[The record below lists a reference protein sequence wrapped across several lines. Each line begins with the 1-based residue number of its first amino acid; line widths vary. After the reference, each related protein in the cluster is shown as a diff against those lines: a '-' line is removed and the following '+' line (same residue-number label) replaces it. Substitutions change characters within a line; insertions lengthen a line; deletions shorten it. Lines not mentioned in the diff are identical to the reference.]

1 VYESLA
7 LERASTVERV
17 AEALR
22 RGLFA
27 GDLGP
32 GTPLRE
38 VALAESLGVARST
51 VREALQVL
59 TGEGLLTR
67 LPHRGVVVT
76 THDPDAVHDVVH
88 ARAVL
93 EVAGVRG
100 WPDASERDRQGVRDA
115 VDSYESLA
123 ARSGTA
129 ESPTAQEVAEAHL
142 AVHVALVGLTGSA
155 RLVGVAESLAAEI
168 RLALAH
174 VDRLRDD
181 LPVQVANHR
190 DLVERLEAGD
200 VDGVATRLHTH
211 LAGAENSIRVAL
223 TRLPGST

>member
-1 VYESLA
+1 MYESLA
-7 LERASTVERV
+7 VERASTVERV

-67 LPHRGVVVT
+67 MPHKGVVVT

-88 ARAVL
+88 ARTVL
-93 EVAGVRG
+93 EVAGARS
-100 WPDASERDRQGVRDA
+100 WPDADGGHRQAVRDA
-115 VDSYESLA
+115 VTAYELLA
-123 ARSGTA
+123 AGSG
-129 ESPTAQEVAEAHL
+129 SPDVPTAQELSEAHL

-155 RLVGVAESLAAEI
+155 RLVAVAESLSAEI

-181 LPVQVANHR
+181 LPVQVAAHR
-190 DLVERLEAGD
+190 DLLARLEADD
-200 VDGVATRLHTH
+200 VDGVAAQLVTH
-211 LAGAENSIRVAL
+211 LAGAENSIREAL
-223 TRLPGST
+223 TR

>member
-1 VYESLA
+1 MYETLA

-38 VALAESLGVARST
+38 VALAQSLGVARST

-67 LPHRGVVVT
+67 VPHKGVVVT

-88 ARAVL
+88 ARTVL
-93 EVAGVRG
+93 EAAGVRS
-100 WPDASERDRQGVRDA
+100 WCDASAGDRQAVRDA
-115 VDSYESLA
+115 VGGYESLA
-123 ARSGTA
+123 GRSGTPEA
-129 ESPTAQEVAEAHL
+129 PTAQEVAEAHL
-142 AVHVALVGLTGSA
+142 AVHVSLVGLTGSA
-155 RLVGVAESLAAEI
+155 RLVAVAESLAAEI

-181 LPVQVANHR
+181 LAAQVAAHR
-190 DLVERLEAGD
+190 DLLVRLENGD
-200 VDGVATRLHTH
+200 VDGVAAALASH
-211 LAGAENSIRVAL
+211 LASGERSIREAL
-223 TRLPGST
+223 AG

>member
-1 VYESLA
+1 MYESLA

-51 VREALQVL
+51 VREALGML

-67 LPHRGVVVT
+67 VPNKGVVVT
-76 THDPDAVHDVVH
+76 THDPETVHDVVH

-93 EVAGVRG
+93 EVAGARG
-100 WPDASERDRQGVRDA
+100 WPQANEAARQAVRDA
-115 VDSYESLA
+115 VSGYESLA
-123 ARSGTA
+123 ASSRTP
-129 ESPTAQEVAEAHL
+129 EPPTARDVAEAHL

-155 RLVGVAESLAAEI
+155 RLVAVAESLSAEI

-181 LPVQVANHR
+181 LPVQVAAHR
-190 DLVERLEAGD
+190 DLLERLESGD
-200 VDGVATRLHTH
+200 VDGVAAHLVTH
-211 LAGAENSIRVAL
+211 LAGAENSIREAL
-223 TRLPGST
+223 LTGDAG